1 MKALLDSFWRAAA
14 YCLHPRVIALSL
26 LPLVLM
32 AGLAL
37 GLGYFFWEPA
47 LDAVRA
53 TFESW
58 ELVGK
63 LLAWLEGVGLAGLKT
78 VLAPMVVVFL
88 STPVIV
94 VLALLLVAT
103 LMAPSM
109 LSLVAER
116 RFPALER
123 KHGGSFFGSAFGA
136 LWATLAAL
144 LALLVSIPFWLVPP
158 LVLVLPPLIWGWL
171 TYRVMTY
178 DVLAEHASREER
190 RELVRRHRGTLLGMG
205 VLTGYL
211 GAAPSLVWA
220 SGAFAL
226 VLAPLVVVFL
236 TTPVIVVLSLLLVA
250 AFMTPSMLKL
260 VATRRFGLL
269 ERKRGGSFFG
279 SLFGALWA
287 TLAALV
293 ALIVSVPLWLVPPLV
308 LILPPLIWGWLTYRV
323 MTYDVLAEHAS
334 RTERRELVRRHRA
347 SLLGIGVVTGYLGAA
362 PSLVWASG
370 ALAIVFAPVLVPVAV
385 WIYTL
390 VFAFSALWFSH
401 YALAALQAL
410 RGEGAAIEILPP
422 VPGGARG
429 AVLIDDATP
438 IALPP
443 AAAGAPPHFPSERP

>member
-171 TYRVMTY
+171 TYRVLTY
-178 DVLAEHASREER
+178 DVLAVHASRDER

-226 VLAPLVVVFL
+226 VLAP
-236 TTPVIVVLSLLLVA
+236 
-250 AFMTPSMLKL
+250 
-260 VATRRFGLL
+260 
-269 ERKRGGSFFG
+269 
-279 SLFGALWA
+279 
-287 TLAALV
+287 
-293 ALIVSVPLWLVPPLV
+293 
-308 LILPPLIWGWLTYRV
+308 
-323 MTYDVLAEHAS
+323 
-334 RTERRELVRRHRA
+334 
-347 SLLGIGVVTGYLGAA
+347 
-362 PSLVWASG
+362 
-370 ALAIVFAPVLVPVAV
+370 VLVPLAV

-390 VFAFSALWFSH
+390 VFAFSALWFAH

-410 RGEGAAIEILPP
+410 RAEHGHFTI
-422 VPGGARG
+422 V
-429 AVLIDDATP
+429 
-438 IALPP
+438 
-443 AAAGAPPHFPSERP
+443 AAAGPGSSGSPDSRAAVLLEDASSPVLRPPDAPATPPVSPWARP